1 LQNPQKWGFFLSPRK
16 NLNEN
21 HSHNDSHLQKALS
34 CARVAKRSEKSM
46 ASAPEWKSEVQT

>member
-1 LQNPQKWGFFLSPRK
+1 MGIFFLSPRK
-16 NLNEN
+16 KLNEN